1 MAIVSREIEAPSKD
15 VFDVIVDPRTYP
27 RWLAGAADMRA
38 VDDDWPVVGS
48 RFHHR
53 VGFKPFTIPDS
64 SLVQAIEYDRML
76 RLAVRARPLLSAVV
90 TFSLVGDDDRCVIT
104 FEEEPA
110 VRLIGNLVRPVLDPV
125 THVRNHLSLKRL
137 DDLIR
142 NG

>member
-1 MAIVSREIEAPSKD
+1 MASVSREIEAPAKD

-27 RWLAGAADMRA
+27 RWLAGAADMRS
-38 VDDDWPVVGS
+38 VDENWPAVGS

-53 VGFKPFTIPDS
+53 VGIRPFTIPDS
-64 SLVQAIEYDRML
+64 SEVKAIEYDRML

-90 TFSLVGDDDRCVIT
+90 TFSLVGDGDRCVIT

-137 DDLIR
+137 DDLVR
-142 NG
+142 LG

>member
-38 VDDDWPVVGS
+38 VDDDWPAVGS

>member
-38 VDDDWPVVGS
+38 VDDDWPAVGS

-76 RLAVRARPLLSAVV
+76 RLVVRARPLLSAVV